1 MLPNQGVGPGHYTHL
16 HAPVL
21 DEGSKGSVQ
30 EKDNATCGSTT
41 SREIFPYG
49 VQQRGVDSSP
59 RRVHYAV
66 TSLHHI
72 AWLIIYLS
80 VVFFIKCST
89 DPTEMFYPICTTVWH

>member
-1 MLPNQGVGPGHYTHL
+1 MHPNQGVGPGHYTHL
-16 HAPVL
+16 HVSVL

-41 SREIFPYG
+41 SREEVFLCA
-49 VQQRGVDSSP
+49 VQQRRVDSSP

-66 TSLHHI
+66 TTLHHI

-80 VVFFIKCST
+80 VVFF
-89 DPTEMFYPICTTVWH
+89 H